1 MKTRFKTKNGLWI
14 IGIIIISFIA
24 SCGKDNS
31 TNNNNP
37 SLATVTTDAPIKV
50 NDTTYTLGG
59 NVTNQGASAV
69 TENGVAIALTA
80 NPVINDPDGAT
91 IPIANGTGSFSTD
104 VAPFAAGYTYYVR
117 AYAKNSNGVAYGN
130 EVTINTGSVTTA
142 CDTVMISK
150 NITTPTTWM
159 AGKVYVITT
168 SIYVNAQLTIQ
179 PGVVIKFKGSG
190 VELRTWD
197 SNIIANGTAA
207 NPIIFTSFKDDNYCG
222 DSNGDG
228 STTVPAKG
236 DWGKIVLSSDV
247 SSSFKYCQFLYAGGA
262 GGGRAIDA
270 GGGNH
275 AHPFSFDHCT
285 IAHTASAG
293 GAIDRAQAFTT
304 GYYSSNAVQT
314 LTNNA
319 FYDNDVPLNVGNFF
333 TVDPSN
339 IFHNPSNPSQ
349 KNTRNCIFLYGSV
362 NGDITVTYNVTE
374 VPYVTEGLEVDAPD
388 HLIFGPN
395 VIMKMYKTSSGYSY
409 NNNPNEMTFS
419 STVVFTSIYD
429 DTRGGD
435 TNGDGNATLPNT
447 GDWYGIHEQDASSL
461 WRHTNVFYNKY

>member
-1 MKTRFKTKNGLWI
+1 MKKTLNFKMQAALLFILICLLNACTPDSSTPD
-14 IGIIIISFIA
+14 GI
-24 SCGKDNS
+24 
-31 TNNNNP
+31 
-37 SLATVTTDAPIKV
+37 ATVSTATPIKV
-50 NDTTYTLGG
+50 DDTTYTLGG
-59 NVTNQGASAV
+59 NVTNQGSSAV

-80 NPVINDPDGAT
+80 NPVIDDPDGAT
-91 IPIANGTGSFSTD
+91 IAIADGTGSFSTQ

-117 AYAKNSNGVAYGN
+117 AYAKNSSGVAYGN
-130 EVTINTGSVTTA
+130 DVVINTGGVSTA
-142 CDTVMISK
+142 CDTVMINR
-150 NITTPTTWM
+150 NITTPTTWL
-159 AGKVYVITT
+159 AGKVYVISTT
-168 SIYVNAQLTIQ
+168 VYCNAQLTIQ

-190 VELRTWD
+190 AGLRTWD
-197 SNIIANGTAA
+197 GNIVANGTAS
-207 NPIIFTSFKDDNYCG
+207 NPIIFTSFKDDSYCG

-228 STTVPAKG
+228 NATSPTKG
-236 DWGKIVLSSDV
+236 DWGRIDLSSDV
-247 SSSFKYCQFLYAGGA
+247 SSVFKYCQFLYAGG
-262 GGGRAIDA
+262 GGSGIAISS

-285 IAHTASAG
+285 IAHTASGG
-293 GAIDRAQAFTT
+293 GAIERAQAFST

-339 IFHNPSNPSQ
+339 IFHNPNNPSE
-349 KNTRNCIFLYGSV
+349 KNTRNCIYMYGSV
-362 NGDITVTYNVTE
+362 NGGITVTYNVTE

-395 VIMKMYKTSSGYSY
+395 VIFKMYKTSSGYSY

-419 STVVFTSIYD
+419 SSVVFTSIYD

-447 GDWYGIHEQDASSL
+447 GDWNGIHMQDASNL
-461 WRHTNVFYNKY
+461 WRHTNVFYAKY